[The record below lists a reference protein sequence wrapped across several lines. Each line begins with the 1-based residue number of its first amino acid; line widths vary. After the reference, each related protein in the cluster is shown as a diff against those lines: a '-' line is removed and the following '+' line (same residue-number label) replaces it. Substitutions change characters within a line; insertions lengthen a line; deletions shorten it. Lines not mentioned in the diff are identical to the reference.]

1 VLSWVCVQAQ
11 RRPSRFKEG
20 EAADGFGG
28 IELAALQA
36 LKGLVWMLQLVVDHV
51 DHLLEAPPQQGKA
64 A

>member
-1 VLSWVCVQAQ
+1 LSCVCVQAQ

-28 IELAALQA
+28 IELASHQALQA
-36 LKGLVWMLQLVVDHV
+36 LGGMLQLVVDHV